1 MAGAWT
7 GGWLLG
13 LVGGLCCAAFSF
25 ARTLEAPARGA
36 GASARA
42 PQHPVPCLFFVPL
55 QDDGR
60 A

>member
-13 LVGGLCCAAFSF
+13 LVGGLCCAVSF
-25 ARTLEAPARGA
+25 ARTLEAPASGA

-42 PQHPVPCLFFVPL
+42 PQHPVPCLRFVLL